1 NLRMNY
7 RKESLVLLLL
17 LALSYKASA
26 LPAVDSAIVA
36 SGVNTI
42 EESDKLPDSNL
53 ELSNTAA
60 SQEAGLVV
68 VNSTNQ
74 AAVEAEAVDP
84 TLVSR
89 NHLNLQHLPKR
100 KLFPHQTGDN
110 EASASSNEPV
120 SIYASG
126 LITPE
131 ALQQY
136 LSQYGGTAGL
146 APLATAYP
154 APMTGAPGL
163 YPFPGPI
170 VVQTGYEG
178 FLVPTAQV
186 GSSSAASAA
195 DGTTN
200 VALTPVVAPSALP
213 TLNPLMAF
221 ASRLLPTILM
231 STLFRIAAV
240 VLSAVGVIFFG
251 GAITN
256 ALCRLTPICD
266 ISGKAVTYFRTGGA
280 QNVGRMLAEEIT
292 PERVRRTA
300 EFVRGAIQK
309 YRQLQK
315 LVDPD
320 AT

>member
-1 NLRMNY
+1 MNY

-17 LALSYKASA
+17 LLSYEASA
-26 LPAVDSAIVA
+26 LPAVETPIVA
-36 SGVNTI
+36 SGVNSI
-42 EESDKLPDSNL
+42 EESDKLPDTNL
-53 ELSNTAA
+53 EPSSAA
-60 SQEAGLVV
+60 AQEAGLAAL
-68 VNSTNQ
+68 NATSQ
-74 AAVEAEAVDP
+74 AEAEATDP
-84 TLVSR
+84 TL
-89 NHLNLQHLPKR
+89 
-100 KLFPHQTGDN
+100 TGDN

-131 ALQQY
+131 AFQQY
-136 LSQYGGTAGL
+136 LSQYGGAAGL
-146 APLATAYP
+146 APLGTAYP
-154 APMTGAPGL
+154 APMTGPPGL

-178 FLVPTAQV
+178 FLVPAAPA
-186 GSSSAASAA
+186 GSSSADSDA
-195 DGTTN
+195 TTT
-200 VALTPVVAPSALP
+200 VALTPVAAPSASP
-213 TLNPLMAF
+213 GLNPLMAF

-240 VLSAVGVIFFG
+240 VLSAVGVILFG

-266 ISGKAVTYFRTGGA
+266 ISGKAVTYFRSGGA
-280 QNVGRMLAEEIT
+280 QDVGRMLAEEIT

-309 YRQLQK
+309 YRQLQL

-320 AT
+320 STS